1 MLFFIG
7 FIVVFAL
14 LWAVL
19 YPLMPLLRH
28 ATRGASR
35 LLARSLRLQSLHAR
49 FAAYLPIAIVVIAG
63 LFVTAF
69 AADEFLDIAEQL
81 HRQAGPVQTID
92 RRVHDGVVA
101 HRSHGATDFFVTMT
115 TLGGPPGVAVILGG
129 FAIVLLVVHR
139 YRWFTYLAV
148 TAAGGGLLDFELKQ
162 HFARARPDVAEM
174 LRHASGYSFPSGHAM
189 ESTVAFGA
197 LTYLAFRTTRDWKK
211 QSAALAFS
219 ITFVL
224 GVATSRVYLGVHWL
238 SDVGAG
244 IIGGVCWVT
253 STTMA
258 YEMLRRV
265 RRLRVGRTS
274 ARHDEARHDD
284 EPG

>member
-1 MLFFIG
+1 MFFFLAFLLLFA
-7 FIVVFAL
+7 V
-14 LWAVL
+14 LWAAF

-35 LLARSLRLQSLHAR
+35 ILVRSLRLQSLHAR
-49 FAAYLPIAIVVIAG
+49 FAAYLPIALIVLAG
-63 LFVTAF
+63 LAVTAW

-81 HRQAGPVQTID
+81 HRKGGAVQTID
-92 RRVHDGVVA
+92 TRVHDEVVA
-101 HRSHGATDFFVTMT
+101 HRSHGATEFFITMT
-115 TLGGPPGVAVILGG
+115 TVGGPVGVSVMLAG
-129 FAIVLLVVHR
+129 FAVALLIARR
-139 YRWFTYLAV
+139 YRWFVYLAV
-148 TAAGGGLLDFELKQ
+148 TASGGGLLDFELK
-162 HFARARPDVAEM
+162 HYFARARPDVAEM

-197 LTYLAFRTTRDWKK
+197 LTYLAFRITHDWKK

-219 ITFVL
+219 ITFIL
-224 GVATSRVYLGVHWL
+224 SVATSRVYLGVHWL

-265 RRLRVGRTS
+265 RRLRQMRQEAMS
-274 ARHDEARHDD
+274 AARDGARS
-284 EPG
+284 P